1 MSDDPN
7 KRGPADRQRIDVHE
21 KHELQYWTKELG
33 VDAETLKATV
43 TRVGP
48 MVEKVRAELRGRQ

>member
-1 MSDDPN
+1 MSDNPE
-7 KRGPADRQRIDVHE
+7 KRGPADRNRIDVNT

-43 TRVGP
+43 NRVGP
-48 MVEKVRAELRGRQ
+48 MVEKVRSELRAR